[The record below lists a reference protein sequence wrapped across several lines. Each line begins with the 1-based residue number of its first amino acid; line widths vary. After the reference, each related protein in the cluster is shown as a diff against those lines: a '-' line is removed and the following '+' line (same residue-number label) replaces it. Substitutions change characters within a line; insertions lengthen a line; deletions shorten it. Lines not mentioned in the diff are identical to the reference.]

1 MLVMAA
7 RFTSSRFIG
16 RERELARLGDAL
28 ERAVGGRGATVLVT
42 GSAGIGVSRLIHEAE
57 RRVAGLDQP
66 FTVIPCTAHAG
77 RAGVPFGPVVEGLR
91 ELLGRLD
98 GGEVARL
105 VDPGADALSALLPEF
120 AGGAVGGPGPRLIV
134 SAERRHARLLEAIHG
149 LLERLAES
157 APVLLVI
164 EDLHA
169 ADAATRSLAAFVSR
183 ITRGTRVC
191 LIATYQPDE
200 MTREHPL
207 REELIALDGATR
219 RPERIDLDPL
229 SVDELANL
237 VTEIEGERPTAAALL
252 LLAERSRGVP
262 LLVEELVAARRELS
276 GVALGL
282 TLDEIVV
289 ARLARLKPASR
300 RVLRLLAPAREPL
313 RLDVLAAAWAAYGHD
328 GAADERS
335 GDGHRPA
342 SRLPGRLGARDRDLV
357 AALAEVAERGLIA
370 AEPASAL
377 EAPADADGA
386 TLVDVRHTLIA
397 RAIERDLLPGQRQRN
412 HAALAIALEG
422 RPDARARQWLAAHE
436 PVRARDAALEA
447 AAAAETLDAPADAL
461 AALELAMELGAV
473 EAGLAAAGSV
483 AAAWRATVAA
493 VGAPAAEVAD
503 AAAEA
508 AAVETADGDAAEPAH
523 VLARA
528 AEAAFR
534 AGRAIRAGSFAE
546 AAVARLDAQRDRLE
560 LGRLYGRLG
569 RYRRIAGDHDGALA
583 ARRRA
588 VAVVPPTPSKER
600 AEVLAGLAQ
609 ELMLDGRF
617 SEAEKVADEAIS
629 MARAIGVAARA
640 HEGHALCTL
649 GIARAW
655 GRDPEGAVGLI
666 DSAHRIAVELG
677 RLDDQFRATANL
689 TTALELVGRRDE
701 AIEVALVGIEE
712 ARRSGLETVF
722 GNFLRGNVAD
732 VLFSVGRW
740 AEAVEMSRTALE
752 WSPAGLAFVDAAVSL
767 ATVQIE
773 LAADDAGA
781 QLLGRLLLE
790 LETVPDPQYVVPASR
805 AAASFALWR
814 GDPVDAARLAEL
826 GWGRV
831 SRTED
836 WVLSARMAATALE
849 VQAALVADAR
859 EHRDLPTMAAARERA
874 GQILADVE
882 SALHASG
889 VGPDVPSRREAEA
902 YIAVAR
908 AFRQRVEGRDDPAS
922 WEAVAATWQAL
933 GNPYQVARARWR
945 QAEALLAEAAMARE
959 DARVARANARPAL
972 LDAYDIARRLG
983 ALPLIRELA
992 ALAVR
997 AMIILP
1003 DRGRAAE
1010 APAPEI
1016 VPPAVS
1022 ASWGASSIGEIGG
1035 SLVGGRTTEP
1045 PQPPFEQSDGD
1056 RRSPT
1061 RGLLASAFTGPLVAR
1076 RDDVFGLSRR
1086 EREVL
1091 SLIVDGRTNRE
1102 IGERLF
1108 ISQKTVGVHV
1118 GNILSKL
1125 GVSGRVEAATVALR
1139 LELLG
1144 RG

>member
-1 MLVMAA
+1 MPVMVATL
-7 RFTSSRFIG
+7 TSPRLIG

-42 GSAGIGVSRLIHEAE
+42 GSAGIGVSRLIDEAE

-66 FTVIPCTAHAG
+66 FTVISCAAHAG
-77 RAGVPFGPVVEGLR
+77 RAGVPFGPIVEGLR
-91 ELLGRLD
+91 AVLGGRD
-98 GGEVARL
+98 EAEVRRL
-105 VDPGADALSALLPEF
+105 VDPGADALSALLPELVEMTGD
-120 AGGAVGGPGPRLIV
+120 AARPRLVV
-134 SAERRHARLLEAIHG
+134 SVERRHARLLEAIHG
-149 LLERLAES
+149 LLERLAET
-157 APVLLVI
+157 APVVLVM

-169 ADAATRSLAAFVSR
+169 ADRATRSLAAFVGR
-183 ITRGTRVC
+183 ISRGTRIC
-191 LIATYQPDE
+191 LVATYQPDE

-207 REELIALDGATR
+207 RDDLEALEGSMR
-219 RPERIDLDPL
+219 RPERIELAPL
-229 SVDELANL
+229 KVDEIASL

-262 LLVEELVAARRELS
+262 LMIEELVAARRELS

-289 ARLARLKPASR
+289 ARLARLGPASR

-313 RLDVLAAAWAAYGHD
+313 SLETLSSAWAAYGRNGVAD
-328 GAADERS
+328 ADRAAGRDRQPLGA
-335 GDGHRPA
+335 RPPT
-342 SRLPGRLGARDRDLV
+342 RHGARDRDLLE
-357 AALAEVAERGLIA
+357 ALAEVAEHALVTADPPA
-370 AEPASAL
+370 ALA
-377 EAPADADGA
+377 APADADGS
-386 TLVDVRHTLIA
+386 TLWDVRHSLLA
-397 RAIERDLLPGQRQRN
+397 RAIERDLLPDQRQRN
-412 HAALAIALEG
+412 HAALATAMVG
-422 RPDARARQWLAAHE
+422 RPDAQARHWLAAHE
-436 PVRARDAALEA
+436 PDRAREAALEA
-447 AAAAETLDAPADAL
+447 AAAAEALDAPADAL
-461 AALELAMELGAV
+461 AVLELAMELGAV
-473 EAGLAAAGSV
+473 EA
-483 AAAWRATVAA
+483 
-493 VGAPAAEVAD
+493 AE
-503 AAAEA
+503 
-508 AAVETADGDAAEPAH
+508 GDRTEQAH
-523 VLARA
+523 VLART

-534 AGRAIRAGSFAE
+534 AGRATRAGSFAE
-546 AAVARLDAQRDRLE
+546 AAVARFDPNRDRVE

-569 RYRRIAGDHDGALA
+569 RYRRIAGDHEGSLA

-588 VAVVPPTPSKER
+588 VTLVPATPPSKDR

-609 ELMLDGRF
+609 ELMLDGHF
-617 SEAEKVADEAIS
+617 AEAERVAGEAIEVAKAVGS
-629 MARAIGVAARA
+629 AARA

-655 GRDPEGAVGLI
+655 GRDPAGAVELI
-666 DSAHRIAVELG
+666 DRAHAIAVELG

-689 TTALELVGRRDE
+689 TTALELVGQRED
-701 AIEVALVGIEE
+701 AIEVALGGIEA

-740 AEAVEMSRTALE
+740 EEAVEMSRTALE

-831 SRTED
+831 SQTED

-859 EHRDLPTMAAARERA
+859 EHRDLATMAAARERA
-874 GQILADVE
+874 ARILAEVE
-882 SALHASG
+882 AAIKASG

-908 AFRQRVEGRDDPAS
+908 AFSSRVDGRDDPAS
-922 WEAVAATWQAL
+922 WDAVAATWQAL

-945 QAEALLAEAAMARE
+945 QAEAILAEAAMARE
-959 DARVARANARPAL
+959 DARTGRANARGPL
-972 LDAYDIARRLG
+972 LEAYAIATRLK
-983 ALPLIRELA
+983 AFPLLREVA
-992 ALAVR
+992 ALAGR
-997 AMIILP
+997 ALIILP

-1010 APAPEI
+1010 VVPPQV
-1016 VPPAVS
+1016 VPPAIA
-1022 ASWGASSIGEIGG
+1022 ASWGASTIGEIGG
-1035 SLVGGRTTEP
+1035 SLVGGPTTEP
-1045 PQPPFEQSDGD
+1045 QQPPFDASDGD
-1056 RRSPT
+1056 RRSPL
-1061 RGLLASAFTGPLVAR
+1061 RGLLASAFAGPIIAR
-1076 RDDVFGLSRR
+1076 KQDTFGLSRR

-1091 SLIVDGRTNRE
+1091 SLIVEGRTNRE

-1139 LELLG
+1139 LELVG